1 MTLQVEQLQSGR
13 SGFSLGPVTMTVES
27 GTCLALMGAN
37 GAGKTTF
44 LEALVGFVKCTSG
57 SVSLDGRDITHE
69 VPERRRIAY
78 VPQDLALFPHLDVTQ
93 NIAFAV
99 KRKERRHAAGRSDEL
114 IREFGLESV
123 SKHYPHQLSSGQAQR
138 VAFARALAM
147 EPAVL
152 LLDEPTA
159 NLDLAGQRSIH
170 ASLRRSL
177 LERGLVV
184 IYVTHDI
191 LDGMAL
197 TGQLAILERGRV
209 IQSGRP
215 DAVFH
220 RPADARVATHLGI
233 TNLWPAQI
241 TDETPAMVRVRIGS
255 HGFVCHARRPASNT
269 PVLLGIGPG
278 EVELYSTPPADLSN
292 TLRVVVQTL
301 QINGQTALLEL
312 ADGPPGL
319 RAAVPPAQAE
329 NFVLG
334 QALWARLPADRL
346 RLIPAKAQ

>member
-1 MTLQVEQLQSGR
+1 MTLRVEQLQSGR
-13 SGFSLGPVTMTVES
+13 SGFSLGPVTITVES

-44 LEALVGFVKCTSG
+44 LETLVGFVQCTSG

-78 VPQDLALFPHLDVTQ
+78 VPQDLALFPHLDVTR

-99 KRKERRHAAGRSDEL
+99 KRGGRRQLEGRIDPL
-114 IREFGLESV
+114 IKEFGLESV
-123 SKHYPHQLSSGQAQR
+123 SRHYPHQLSSGQAQR

-184 IYVTHDI
+184 IYVTHNI

-197 TGQLAILERGRV
+197 TDQLAILDRGRV
-209 IQSGRP
+209 IQTGSP
-215 DAVFH
+215 DVVFH
-220 RPADARVATHLGI
+220 HPVDARVAAHLGI

-241 TDETPAMVRVRIGS
+241 TDEAPAAAGVRIGS
-255 HGFVCHARRPASNT
+255 HDFFCHAQRPAPNT
-269 PVLLGIGPG
+269 SVLLGIGPG
-278 EVELYSTPPADLSN
+278 EIELYAMPPADLSN
-292 TLRVVVQTL
+292 TLRVVIQAL
-301 QINGQTALLEL
+301 QVNGQTALLEL
-312 ADGPPGL
+312 AGGLPGL

-329 NFVLG
+329 TLVVG

-346 RLIPAKAQ
+346 RLIPAAAR